1 MYFESEVM
9 ASGVDV
15 GLKVSKKG
23 IEVLCSQWAAMPA
36 PLSLFTWVQALAELV
51 QKRSIS
57 HSIQDFT
64 FLLPGF
70 LLLENMLKT
79 NVCLTKQF
87 CGLSG
92 IMYLRVLQ
100 IQSSVFLNE

>member
-23 IEVLCSQWAAMPA
+23 IVLCPQWAAMPA
-36 PLSLFTWVQALAELV
+36 PLSLFTRVQALAELV
-51 QKRSIS
+51 QKRSMT

-64 FLLPGF
+64 FLLPRF
-70 LLLENMLKT
+70 LLLKNMFKT
-79 NVCLTKQF
+79 NVCLTEQF
-87 CGLSG
+87 CG
-92 IMYLRVLQ
+92 
-100 IQSSVFLNE
+100 

>member
-23 IEVLCSQWAAMPA
+23 IEVLCSLWAAMPV

-57 HSIQDFT
+57 HSIRDFT

-70 LLLENMLKT
+70 LLLENMFKT
-79 NVCLTKQF
+79 NVCLTEQF
-87 CGLSG
+87 YGLSG

-100 IQSSVFLNE
+100 I